1 MKGTVKWYDATKG
14 YGFILSEENQD
25 LFVHRTGVKD
35 NIFTLEAGQ
44 SVKFEIKESD
54 KGPVAIDVEVV

>member
-35 NIFTLEAGQ
+35 SIFTLEAGQ
-44 SVKFEIKESD
+44 SVKFEIKESE

>member
-14 YGFILSEENQD
+14 YGFILSDENQD